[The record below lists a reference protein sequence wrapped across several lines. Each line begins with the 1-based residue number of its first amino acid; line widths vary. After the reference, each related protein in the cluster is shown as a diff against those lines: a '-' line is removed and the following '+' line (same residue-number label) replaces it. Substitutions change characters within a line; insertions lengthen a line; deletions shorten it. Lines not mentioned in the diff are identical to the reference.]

1 MRELFVYYRVREA
14 DAAAAR
20 EAVSAMQNELRSAH
34 PGLRARLLTRQGAGA
49 GAGAGAQTWMETYS
63 LGTGSEGVDAAF
75 EALIETRAA
84 SLACLIDGSRHVE
97 AFSADDSA

>member
-20 EAVSAMQNELRSAH
+20 EAVGAMQNELRSAH
-34 PGLRARLLTRQGAGA
+34 PELRARLLTRQ

-63 LGTGSEGVDAAF
+63 LGTGSQGVDAAF

-84 SLACLIDGSRHVE
+84 SLAGFIDGSRHVE